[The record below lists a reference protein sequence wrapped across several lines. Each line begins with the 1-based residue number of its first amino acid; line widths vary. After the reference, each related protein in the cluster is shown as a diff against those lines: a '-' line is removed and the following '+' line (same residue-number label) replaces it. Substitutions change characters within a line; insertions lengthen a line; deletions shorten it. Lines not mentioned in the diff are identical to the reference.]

1 MSYKTYVL
9 AKEIDVKDVVEKKD
23 DFPST
28 SNLTKIGISA
38 IGYSAAGIF
47 LFILNNVTENI
58 VPGLIVG
65 GIVTLFGIISLRS
78 KYSAD
83 KKAGIII
90 TIAGILTLLSKT
102 GIPFIAA
109 GSKLLMIIGAIG
121 LLALG
126 IWNSI
131 KFFRGLKKRT

>member
-1 MSYKTYVL
+1 L